1 MNSYNQD
8 FRVAKVPS
16 NPMPETLRC
25 FIAIELTPPIKD
37 YIKHIQNDLKQS
49 GADVK
54 WVEPQNAHLTLKFLG
69 DVDLKE
75 IGKIQE
81 AIQEIAQGT
90 IPIQTQLTQLGVF
103 PKPSYPRVIWLGLED
118 KEKRIE
124 ELADKI
130 EKAVRKFGIKKEARP
145 FTAHITL
152 GRIKSFK
159 NLKALMQSMKNYPS
173 IEPRPQT
180 IQEIIL
186 FKSTPTSTGPIY
198 TPLVLCETNF

>member
-1 MNSYNQD
+1 
-8 FRVAKVPS
+8 
-16 NPMPETLRC
+16 MPETIRC
-25 FIAIELTPPIKD
+25 FIAIELNPQTKE
-37 YIKHIQNDLKQS
+37 YIQQIQSELKKFE
-49 GADVK
+49 ADVK
-54 WVEPQNAHLTLKFLG
+54 WVEPHNAHLTIKFLG

-90 IPIQTQLTQLGVF
+90 ISIQTQLTQLGVF
-103 PKPSYPRVIWLGLED
+103 PKPSYPRIIWLGLED

-159 NLKALMQSMKNYPS
+159 NLKALMQSMGNYPS

-186 FKSTPTSTGPIY
+186 FKSTLTSARPIY
-198 TPLVLCETNF
+198 ETLAKFHMRGYR